1 MNCKRCGAPLTKGNV
16 RILRPAGKRPVRVCR
31 TCPSRVEVT
40 AIGDSKKSFIT
51 VPKQA
56 QSETIHRKTS
66 GAAKQRLQGGQDVA
80 LNSKCIPDYSQA
92 PLYRFFITPE
102 QAERI
107 RRRLGNAILNDF
119 GFGIEVIPVPAHE
132 VEARPENFRYLF
144 EVEIR
149 GLFNGS
155 SEEC

>member
-31 TCPSRVEVT
+31 NCPTMVEVT
-40 AIGDSKKSFIT
+40 AIGDSKKSFIP

-56 QSETIHRKTS
+56 HSETIHSKTS
-66 GAAKQRLQGGQDVA
+66 GAAKQRPQGGQDGVV
-80 LNSKCIPDYSQA
+80 NGKCIPDYGPM
-92 PLYRFFITPE
+92 PLYRMFITSE

-107 RRRLGNAILNDF
+107 RRRLDNTILNDF

-132 VEARPENFRYLF
+132 VEARPESFRYLF

-149 GLFNGS
+149 GLFNGNG
-155 SEEC
+155 